1 MEVQIQLNKP
11 HEGQRLV
18 LESNAR
24 FRVLMCGRRWGK
36 SLISKNIS
44 ITEAL
49 AGRITG
55 YVTPNY
61 HLAKVFFDD
70 IAKIVP
76 PEIALANKSDLT
88 FKFITGG
95 EIRFF
100 TGERLDNFR
109 GLRLH
114 NIIIDEAAYI
124 PHLQDAWN
132 NAIRPTLTDF
142 QGKALFISTPRGK
155 DFFYQL
161 YLRNE
166 GDWQSFKYTTYDN
179 PYISASE
186 IDEAKAS
193 LISSGAS
200 SAFEQEYMANPMEN
214 AANPF
219 GIEAIRKNI
228 SPLSNG
234 VPVCYGIDLAKSY
247 DYSVVVGLDS
257 DGRVCH
263 FDRFQNDW
271 TSTKAKIKEL
281 GKAPKLIDATG
292 VGDPIVEELQRDDHL
307 IEGFKFTSTS
317 KQQLME
323 GLVASIHQGSIAYPD
338 GVMVDELSMF
348 EYVYTKY
355 GVKYEAPNG
364 MHDDCVCALA
374 LANRIFMKSQSFG
387 KYTLI

>member
-1 MEVQIQLNKP
+1 MQIQIALNKP
-11 HEGQRLV
+11 HEGQKAV
-18 LESNAR
+18 LDSEAR

-36 SLISKNIS
+36 SLISRNIS

-49 AGRITG
+49 AGRVTG
-55 YVTPNY
+55 YVTPTY
-61 HLAKVFFDD
+61 ALAKVFFDD
-70 IAKIVP
+70 IAKIVSA
-76 PEIALANKSDLT
+76 EIATPNKSDLT

-114 NIIIDEAAYI
+114 NVIIDEAAYI

-161 YLRNE
+161 YLRNAN
-166 GDWQSFKYTTYDN
+166 DWQSFKYTTYDN
-179 PYISASE
+179 PYILRSE

-193 LISSGAS
+193 LPKA
-200 SAFEQEYMANPMEN
+200 AFEQEYLANPAEN

-219 GIEAIRKNI
+219 GIDFIRQNI
-228 SPLSNG
+228 TTLSDKK
-234 VPVCYGIDLAKSY
+234 PVCYGIDLAKSY
-247 DYSVVVGLDS
+247 DYTVCIGLDN
-257 DGRVCH
+257 DGRVCY
-263 FDRFQNDW
+263 FDRWQSDW
-271 TSTKAKIKEL
+271 ADTKRRISNLEKVKKI
-281 GKAPKLIDATG
+281 IDATG
-292 VGDPIVEELQRDDHL
+292 VGDPIVEELQRDDYL

-323 GLVASIHQGSIAYPD
+323 GLVTSIQQGAIGYPD
-338 GVMVDELSMF
+338 GIIVDELSIF
-348 EYVYTKY
+348 EYLYTAN
-355 GVKYEAPNG
+355 GVKYSAPNG
-364 MHDDCVCALA
+364 MHDDAVCALA
-374 LANRIFMKSQSFG
+374 LANKIFIKSKSFG
-387 KYTLI
+387 KYHLI